1 MLEKI
6 FDPLGGGG
14 VISTAKAIGRVLQ
27 LALELDARE
36 GIAGREILRRNGDQ
50 KSAVDV
56 LAVARKF
63 AHAVCHDALFLRRSS
78 DDLAAGADAEREHAA
93 PLFRVAG
100 ELVRRGW
107 EAVAAR
113 RLLILR

>member
-1 MLEKI
+1 MGEEI
-6 FDPLGGGG
+6 FDPLGRGG
-14 VISTAKAIGRVLQ
+14 VIPAAKAIGRVLQ

-50 KSAVDV
+50 KSAVDI

-63 AHAVCHDALFLRRSS
+63 AHAVCHDALFLRRGG

-93 PLFRVAG
+93 SLFRVAG

-107 EAVAAR
+107 EAVSAR

>member
-6 FDPLGGGG
+6 LDPLGGGG
-14 VISTAKAIGRVLQ
+14 VISAAKAIGRVLQ
-27 LALELDARE
+27 LALKLDARE

-63 AHAVCHDALFLRRSS
+63 AHAVCHDALFLRRGG

-93 PLFRVAG
+93 PLFRVTG

-107 EAVAAR
+107 EAGRAR

>member
-27 LALELDARE
+27 LALEPDARE

-63 AHAVCHDALFLRRSS
+63 AHAVCHDALFLRRGG
-78 DDLAAGADAEREHAA
+78 DD
-93 PLFRVAG
+93 LFRVAG

-107 EAVAAR
+107 EAGRAR